1 MWGGDRGRGN
11 LSILYPYQKSLVKR
25 NNRFEINV
33 KSRQIGYSF
42 AFAYEV
48 VKRCL
53 FENRDQ
59 LIVSASHRQSKRVM
73 YYREQFIHSFLNIP
87 SLSSLKL
94 LVDTQT
100 EKRFSSGKQIMCL
113 PSNPETIRGFPGDV
127 FLDEFA
133 LYKNDSR
140 IFEAILPSITRGY
153 NLTIS
158 STPLG
163 KQNLFY
169 EIFNDINR
177 YKDYKRYSIN
187 IYEAKKQGFKVDI
200 NSIKK
205 NFDEESFRQEYLCE
219 FIDES
224 TAYFTYDLLR
234 NCADDFDPAII
245 KGPVF
250 IGIDIGRT
258 NDLTVI
264 AAVTECAGRFFL
276 NKLEVLKGAAF
287 SEQKSVIEQVISEA
301 EPQLAFIDK
310 GGIGLQLAE
319 ELEENYT
326 FVKGISLTNQ
336 IKRDAVTFT
345 KKLMEERN
353 FKFEDD
359 RELISE
365 FHSVK
370 RNITTGNNIR
380 FESPRTKKGHGDRAW
395 AVMLA
400 LLAGKQGD
408 NEIKMAFL

>member
-1 MWGGDRGRGN
+1 M
-11 LSILYPYQKSLVKR
+11 
-25 NNRFEINV
+25 
-33 KSRQIGYSF
+33 
-42 AFAYEV
+42 
-48 VKRCL
+48 

-73 YYREQFIHSFLNIP
+73 YYCEQFIRSFKNLPQLNN
-87 SLSSLKL
+87 LKL
-94 LVDTQT
+94 MVDTQT
-100 EKRFSSGKQIMCL
+100 EKRFSNGKQIMCL

-163 KQNLFY
+163 RQNLFY
-169 EIFNDINR
+169 EIYNDKNR
-177 YKDYKRYSIN
+177 YRDYKRYRIN
-187 IYEAKKQGFKVDI
+187 VYEAKKQGFKVDI
-200 NSIKK
+200 GSIKQ
-205 NFDEESFRQEYLCE
+205 NFDEESFRQEYMCE

-234 NCADDFDPAII
+234 YCIEDYDPAVL
-245 KGPVF
+245 KGPVY

-264 AAVTECAGRFFL
+264 ACVTDCAGRFFL
-276 NKLEVLKGAAF
+276 NRLEVLKGAAF
-287 SEQKSVIEQVISEA
+287 REQKSAIEQVLLESE
-301 EPQLAFIDK
+301 PRQVYIDK

-319 ELEENYT
+319 ELEEEFT
-326 FVKGISLTNQ
+326 FVKGISLTNHL
-336 IKRDAVTFT
+336 KNDAVTFT
-345 KKLMEERN
+345 RKLMEERN
-353 FKFEDD
+353 FKIEDD

-365 FHSVK
+365 FHSVS
-370 RNITTGNNIR
+370 RNVTSGNNIK

-400 LLAGKQGD
+400 LLAAKHGND
-408 NEIKMAFL
+408 EIKMAFV